1 MEVSSS
7 ELSTGGGGGSS
18 SSSEPSTGAR
28 EGMARR
34 SICVLRGS
42 CSSSE
47 LSTGGR
53 GSSSSPSADGLALPL
68 SLGLAPPV
76 LVGTLPATA
85 ATAAAA
91 TEVEGDLIRTRTL
104 ARASSPSLRASFA
117 TSSPPEPSAG
127 GRGGIGFWRPQLLDV
142 PQAAG
147 TNANAGA
154 DAVTA
159 RASSGSSAE
168 SRL

>member
-1 MEVSSS
+1 
-7 ELSTGGGGGSS
+7 
-18 SSSEPSTGAR
+18 
-28 EGMARR
+28 MARR

-42 CSSSE
+42 CLSSE
-47 LSTGGR
+47 LSTGG
-53 GSSSSPSADGLALPL
+53 GICSSSPSSKPSTRAISAARSAFSSALPSVPFVGADGLALPL

-85 ATAAAA
+85 AAA
-91 TEVEGDLIRTRTL
+91 TEVEGDLTRTRTL
-104 ARASSPSLRASFA
+104 ARASSPSSRASLA
-117 TSSPPEPSAG
+117 TSSPPDPSAG
-127 GRGGIGFWRPQLLDV
+127 GRGGIGFWRLPLLGV

-147 TNANAGA
+147 ANTNAGA